1 MVWWSPNSVSS
12 PSNMQVPWHVK
23 HFLIPNLVGGLN
35 PSEKYESQ
43 WEGLSHILF
52 KKKMFETTNQKWY
65 FFSLFLRFIP
75 VQREK
80 LPPSG
85 PSCPSLD
92 HRSHLAAVYNAPH
105 FWRLRRSSRYP
116 QVPHSPHPHYVV
128 CPHGHEKCWENHGKM
143 MNHEFWG

>member
-1 MVWWSPNSVSS
+1 
-12 PSNMQVPWHVK
+12 
-23 HFLIPNLVGGLN
+23 
-35 PSEKYESQ
+35 
-43 WEGLSHILF
+43 
-52 KKKMFETTNQKWY
+52 MFETTNQKWY